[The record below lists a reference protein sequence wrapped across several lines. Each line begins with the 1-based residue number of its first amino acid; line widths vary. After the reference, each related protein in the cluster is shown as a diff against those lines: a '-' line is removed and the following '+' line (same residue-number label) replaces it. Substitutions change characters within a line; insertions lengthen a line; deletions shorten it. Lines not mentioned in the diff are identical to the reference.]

1 VDNPSV
7 CRNARIRIAF
17 VSPPRIV
24 CYSGLVETCE
34 SGMQKE
40 ESCEHCISRKI
51 PAKTF
56 NKAAMNFMTWQREG
70 TLTRQ
75 KEKNP

>member
-7 CRNARIRIAF
+7 CRNARVRIAF
-17 VSPPRIV
+17 VSPPGIV

-51 PAKTF
+51 SAKTF

-70 TLTRQ
+70 TLTR
-75 KEKNP
+75 

>member
-1 VDNPSV
+1 
-7 CRNARIRIAF
+7 
-17 VSPPRIV
+17 
-24 CYSGLVETCE
+24 
-34 SGMQKE
+34 MQKE

-51 PAKTF
+51 PAKAF
-56 NKAAMNFMTWQREG
+56 NKAATNFMTWQREG